1 MVSACRVLHEQADL
15 TETMR
20 WAWRHVLVEARARV
34 CWRLPLSASRLPV
47 FTQKPPSSQAM
58 TVTVY
63 SKPACVQ
70 CTATT
75 RALDAKGI
83 AYSVVDLTQD
93 AVALAEVTAL
103 GYRQAP
109 VVIAGD
115 AHWTGFRPDM
125 IGRLAA

>member
-1 MVSACRVLHEQADL
+1 
-15 TETMR
+15 
-20 WAWRHVLVEARARV
+20 
-34 CWRLPLSASRLPV
+34 
-47 FTQKPPSSQAM
+47 M

-83 AYSVVDLTQD
+83 AYTLVDLTQD
-93 AVALAEVTAL
+93 AAAMAQVLAM

-109 VVIAGD
+109 VVIAGEQ
-115 AHWTGFRPDM
+115 HWTGFRPDM